1 MHDVFEGADG
11 SCHVPR
17 YRRHRIRLLPH
28 EILNKTGF
36 WCGHWLVSEGLH
48 ITIPFFF
55 RKALQGGLLTRK
67 GLMVFIWDP
76 RVLHGRNV
84 FFISSRFKPSHLPRT
99 LDVRRRPRRKGGG
112 GGGIVLFSPPSGT
125 PLSPNV
131 LFFAAKMISPFR
143 LLGSPVSGL
152 FGHLSRTP
160 RLHSPKV

>member
-36 WCGHWLVSEGLH
+36 WRGHWLVSEGLH

-84 FFISSRFKPSHLPRT
+84 FFIPHGSSRLTSPECWTCVEDL
-99 LDVRRRPRRKGGG
+99 VVKGGG
-112 GGGIVLFSPPSGT
+112 CGIVLFSPPSGT

>member
-11 SCHVPR
+11 SCHGPR
-17 YRRHRIRLLPH
+17 YRRHRIRLLHH

-36 WCGHWLVSEGLH
+36 WRGHWLVSEGLH

-55 RKALQGGLLTRK
+55 FCKALQGGLLTRK

-76 RVLHGRNV
+76 RVCMVGMYSLFPHG
-84 FFISSRFKPSHLPRT
+84 SSRLASPECWTCVEDLVVK
-99 LDVRRRPRRKGGG
+99 G

>member
-112 GGGIVLFSPPSGT
+112 FVLFSPPLGR
-125 PLSPNV
+125 
-131 LFFAAKMISPFR
+131 LFRRKMICPFR

>member
-112 GGGIVLFSPPSGT
+112 GWDCPLFSTLRDASFPKCSFFRRKNDIPF
-125 PLSPNV
+125 PLARV
-131 LFFAAKMISPFR
+131 AR
-143 LLGSPVSGL
+143 LWALRASKQNTKATQS
-152 FGHLSRTP
+152 
-160 RLHSPKV
+160 